1 MEKTPFISRP
11 ALSPGRKHPFQG
23 QKGKDA
29 SANVLLGSVLNHQIQ
44 DRHIR
49 IAHSI
54 PAHYRY
60 SGVQTGELV
69 CVPLREKG
77 VEAELQL
84 LYPVLAFQQHPSF
97 RSLVNNLE
105 SEMQRF
111 VQVHL
116 PA

>member
-1 MEKTPFISRP
+1 MNQSDS
-11 ALSPGRKHPFQG
+11 ALAAIDQFLPDLVRT
-23 QKGKDA
+23 
-29 SANVLLGSVLNHQIQ
+29 I
-44 DRHIR
+44 
-49 IAHSI
+49 
-54 PAHYRY
+54 
-60 SGVQTGELV
+60 TV
-69 CVPLREKG
+69 CVPLQEKG

-84 LYPVLAFQQHPSF
+84 LYPVRAFQQHPSF